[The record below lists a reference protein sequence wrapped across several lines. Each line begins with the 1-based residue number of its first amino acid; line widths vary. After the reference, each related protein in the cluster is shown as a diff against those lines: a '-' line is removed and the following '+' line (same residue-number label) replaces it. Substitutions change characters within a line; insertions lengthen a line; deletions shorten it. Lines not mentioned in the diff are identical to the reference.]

1 VYHYDY
7 PRPAVTVDIVLF
19 SRVKGDF
26 SPYASH
32 YRTFQ
37 VLLIKRGKEPF
48 KDCWA
53 LPGGFVDADE
63 DLIDAAKRELLE
75 ETGVDS
81 DDLKQVGAVGTPGRD
96 PRGHTISIVFS
107 AFEYEAP
114 TVKAGDDA
122 VDFKWVAMDVL
133 HKEQLAFDHLDVIQM
148 AFEAL
153 PE

>member
-1 VYHYDY
+1 MYHYDY

-19 SRVKGDF
+19 SRVKGEF

-32 YRTFQ
+32 YRTIQ
-37 VLLIKRGKEPF
+37 VLLIKRGREPF

-53 LPGGFVDADE
+53 LPGGFVDAGE

-75 ETGVDS
+75 ETGVDN
-81 DDLKQVGAVGTPGRD
+81 DDLKQVAAVGTPGRD
-96 PRGHTISIVFS
+96 PRGHTISIVYS
-107 AFEYEAP
+107 AFEYETP

-122 VDFKWVAMDVL
+122 VEFKWVAMDEL
-133 HKEQLAFDHLDVIQM
+133 HKEQLAFDHLAIAHL
-148 AFEAL
+148 AFDAL